1 MNKTLY
7 TLLCMLLFYS
17 YSSGQEENTDMVD
30 MVNIEYYK
38 RPSSYTKRKNWRKYE
53 GFIYEDF
60 VWLKE
65 RNWDSLRIHDSLRY
79 ESIKEE
85 EYEQIKRGKYIY
97 YVYTNENYVKYD
109 KKYADKLKKIYGMI
123 GDEIYFMLDHA
134 FAVEKGA
141 SPMRLW
147 IIQFKNGERHATTF
161 SGYKLPSPP
170 SPGITVTVDHEA
182 LIRLAR
188 DIRILE

>member
-1 MNKTLY
+1 MDKILC
-7 TLLCMLLFYS
+7 TLLCMLLSYS

-38 RPSSYTKRKNWRKYE
+38 RPSPYLRKKKDIMRNFW
-53 GFIYEDF
+53 GITYEDC
-60 VWLKE
+60 LEKKLYYH
-65 RNWDSLRIHDSLRY
+65 DTLRIQDSLRY
-79 ESIKEE
+79 ERVKEE

-123 GDEIYFMLDHA
+123 GDDIYLMLSMA
-134 FAVEKGA
+134 FLRRKDV
-141 SPMRLW
+141 PMRLW
-147 IIQFKNGERHATTF
+147 IIQFKSKRGAMP
-161 SGYKLPSPP
+161 SGVQLPSPP
-170 SPGITVTVDHEA
+170 PPGITIAVEHEA
-182 LIRLAR
+182 LIKLAR